1 MAVTT
6 DGLRQQDMELKQELD
21 ELKIAQAGLTATQAG
36 GMATMAAAQAGLM
49 GSVIAGAV
57 GLVVGIFIGLAAA
70 PRR

>member
-6 DGLRQQDMELKQELD
+6 DGIRQQDVELKQEIED
-21 ELKIAQAGLTATQAG
+21 VKSAQVGLTATQAG